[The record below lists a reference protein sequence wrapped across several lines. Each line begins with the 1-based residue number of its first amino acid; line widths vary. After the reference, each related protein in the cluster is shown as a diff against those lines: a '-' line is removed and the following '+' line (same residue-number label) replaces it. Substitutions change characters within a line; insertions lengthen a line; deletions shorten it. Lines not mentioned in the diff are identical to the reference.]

1 MSDDWWTERQQNK
14 RLAGLEEDLTYV
26 SSALSSAR
34 ASQNR
39 LKAELSKVQGSLEQ
53 RLNRLSAAFD
63 AFVEISD
70 LRVTLGL
77 FDSHGRVRHQAKQLL
92 TGAGLPE
99 VSDVDG
105 YWLAPALLA
114 LSGVADGAVDDDA
127 LGLAAARDPLRTAAF
142 HVLLTSVVGG
152 RSTVPSLAPALPAL
166 PALPVEVPAYQRAVW
181 LLAADGFFGTEGWEL
196 ARGRCAEFVAG
207 VTDGSLAA
215 ALRDVAAPKAVVT
228 VPKELDGGGSLATS
242 LQAAEKL
249 TVLRT
254 WVTEALAGYT
264 NEPDAEPDELARRT
278 LDLLIDEGS
287 AVELPLLARERELRA
302 VIEGKETAKSTW
314 DSPAGTAADLLRAD
328 LASERPNRKAL
339 AVRASAPVLVRLAEE
354 FATTAREEAPASL
367 DVRTRYG
374 RVTITPT
381 GQDDTSMRRALDLV
395 ARTANVESQRK
406 YVAIGAG
413 AVGVLLVVLAVF
425 AGWGW
430 VLPGLVALAV
440 AGYQWFADGKERK
453 NAAEEAERSRKA
465 LVTDVDQRVEAFAKT
480 RRELQ
485 DRQATVDE
493 DLTALRAALT

>member
-14 RLAGLEEDLTYV
+14 RLAGLEEDLSYV

-92 TGAGLPE
+92 AGAGLPE
-99 VSDVDG
+99 LSDVDG

-114 LSGVADGAVDDDA
+114 LSGVADGAVDDEA
-127 LGLAAARDPLRTAAF
+127 LALASARDPLRTATF
-142 HVLLTSVVGG
+142 HVLLTSVLGG
-152 RSTVPSLAPALPAL
+152 RSTVPSLAPALPTL
-166 PALPVEVPAYQRAVW
+166 PALPAEVPAYQRAVW
-181 LLAADGFFGTEGWEL
+181 LLAADGFFGAEGWEL
-196 ARGRCAEFVAG
+196 ARERCAEFVAG
-207 VTDGSLAA
+207 VTDDSLAT
-215 ALRDVAAPKAVVT
+215 ALREVAVPRAVVQ
-228 VPKELDGGGSLATS
+228 VPKELDGGGSLATA
-242 LQAAEKL
+242 LHAAEKL

-254 WVTEALAGYT
+254 WVTEALDGFT
-264 NEPDAEPDELARRT
+264 NEPDGVPDELARRT
-278 LDLLIDEGS
+278 LDLLVDEGS

-314 DSPAGTAADLLRAD
+314 DSPAGTAVDLLGAD
-328 LASERPNRKAL
+328 LASERPNRRAL
-339 AVRASAPVLVRLAEE
+339 AVRASAPVLLTLAEE
-354 FATTAREEAPASL
+354 FATTARTEAPASL
-367 DVRTRYG
+367 AVRTRHG
-374 RVTITPT
+374 QVTITPT
-381 GQDDTSMRRALDLV
+381 GPDATSMRKALDLV
-395 ARTANVESQRK
+395 ARSANVESQRK

-413 AVGVLLVVLAVF
+413 VVGVLLVVLAVF

-430 VLPGLVALAV
+430 VFPALIALGV

-453 NAAEEAERSRKA
+453 NAAEQAEVSRKA
-465 LVTDVDQRVEAFAKT
+465 LVADVDQRVESFAKL

-485 DRQATVDE
+485 DRQSAVDA
-493 DLTALRAALT
+493 DLTALRAALS